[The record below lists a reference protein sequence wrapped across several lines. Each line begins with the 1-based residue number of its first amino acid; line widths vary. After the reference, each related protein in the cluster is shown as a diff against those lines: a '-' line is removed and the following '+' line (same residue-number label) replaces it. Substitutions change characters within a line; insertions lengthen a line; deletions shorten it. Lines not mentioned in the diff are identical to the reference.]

1 MLAYG
6 CAVRGHCEP
15 TFGGDYTRS
24 DCNGTCDAKAKH
36 YACGNKIGQCVE
48 DVNGT
53 FNDESCG
60 NLGS

>member
-15 TFGGDYTRS
+15 TFGGDYIRS
-24 DCNGTCDAKAKH
+24 DCNGTCSAKAKH
-36 YACGNKIGQCVE
+36 YACGNTPFSCVE
-48 DVNGT
+48 DANGT
-53 FNDESCG
+53 FTDDSCD